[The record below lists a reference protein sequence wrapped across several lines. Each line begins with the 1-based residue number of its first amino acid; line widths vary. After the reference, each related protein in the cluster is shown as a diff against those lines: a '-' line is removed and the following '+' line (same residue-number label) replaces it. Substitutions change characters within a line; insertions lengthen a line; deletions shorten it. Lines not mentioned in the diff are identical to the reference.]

1 MSTPVTAPPPLTNQ
15 PMSFTSTTSKLGEFF
30 RNKRLIIILGLI
42 VTAIVGFIVAWVIYT
57 YIKTKTIDRKVYII
71 PQTKDPVLGTVV
83 TKGDGSGIP
92 DTLNGHRFTFSFWIY
107 IHNLSKNAGIQRHIL
122 HRGTKNN
129 PLGGSPTVFLD
140 PNLNKISV
148 LFDTTTDDE
157 LPSELT
163 TGDYITPDMI
173 LKYRLATRGITIDYI
188 PLQRWV
194 HVAIVVN
201 ENSNGG
207 SISAYVDAELVKTRT
222 NNQSFKIDY
231 KDENNEDKKFSTKPD
246 ITNLD
251 LDRKGTV
258 FIGGNEDSAV
268 GIGFSGLVSMVQ
280 FFNYDLND
288 GDIYKV
294 YLQGPIYLDAGG
306 KFANT
311 IGIGSLTNQYGVRNP
326 IYKKPTL
333 T

>member
-1 MSTPVTAPPPLTNQ
+1 MSTPATAPPQLTNQ
-15 PMSFTSTTSKLGEFF
+15 SMSFTSTTNKLAEFF
-30 RNKRLIIILGLI
+30 RSKRLIIILGLI

-71 PQTKDPVLGTVV
+71 PDTKDPVLGTVV

-107 IHNLSKNAGIQRHIL
+107 IHNLSKNAGIRRHIL
-122 HRGTKNN
+122 HRGSESA
-129 PLGGSPTVFLD
+129 PLKGSPTVFLD
-140 PNLNKISV
+140 PNLNKLSV
-148 LFDTTTDDE
+148 LFDSTKEDDFPSTITTDDHKLE
-157 LPSELT
+157 
-163 TGDYITPDMI
+163 YQ
-173 LKYRLATRGITIDYI
+173 LAKRGITIDYI

-207 SISAYVDAELVKTRT
+207 SISAYVDAELVKSMTT
-222 NNQSFKIDY
+222 NMVIPIKYGTTATSI
-231 KDENNEDKKFSTKPD
+231 ENVNPD

-258 FIGGNEDSAV
+258 FIGGSDDSAV
-268 GIGFSGLVSMVQ
+268 GMGFSGLVSMVQ

-288 GDIYKV
+288 GDIYNV
-294 YLQGPIYLDAGG
+294 YLQGPIYLSAGG

-311 IGIGSLTNQYGVRNP
+311 IGIGGITNQYSVRNP
-326 IYKKPTL
+326 IYKKPQL